1 MGRPGARADVVRD
14 AVVPDHNNVNCITIC
29 KYNVISQYRIENQ
42 LFSPDRALSVSA
54 ATKKNLV
61 VDELTHL
68 GDNVGIG

>member
-14 AVVPDHNNVNCITIC
+14 AVVPGHNNVNCITIC

-42 LFSPDRALSVSA
+42 LFSPDRALSISA

-61 VDELTHL
+61 VDQLTHL
-68 GDNVGIG
+68 GDDIDIG